1 MFNASFF
8 SIELAIASIIWGA
21 ITMAFI
27 PNEVQAQVIPDPAD
41 TRPPQPE
48 IQPPPDTIPAPLP
61 SPFDVPEIPRLPEP
75 QDPVLEADEVIV
87 REYQFEG
94 NTVFSD
100 AELAALL
107 TDYLN
112 RPLSFIELRQVPNVI
127 TNYYIE
133 QGYITSGAF
142 LPAQDNLGQADA
154 AVVTIQ
160 ILEGTI
166 DEIQVQ
172 VDGKLQPGYVESR
185 VRLATNPILNQERL
199 LDGLRLLQLNPL
211 IDNLSA
217 ELSAGIEPGTNILE
231 IKVVEANPWDA
242 EIAGN
247 NGRSPSV
254 GSFRRGTSLSHQNFL
269 GIGDRISF
277 NYDNTDGS
285 NALNASYTVP
295 INPRN
300 GTVSFSYGN
309 SFSQIIDPTFER
321 LDIETYSRYFQ
332 LSLRQPIYQTPNQEF
347 ALSFTASHSDS
358 QSTLSGMAFPLAPG
372 ADAGGRTRVTALRLG
387 QEWTQQNANQVFA
400 IRSQFNLGIDALNS
414 TINSDA
420 PDSNFLSWRG
430 QTQWVRLLG
439 TPTGTPA
446 LAPTLILRGD
456 LQFGDRPL
464 LPVEQ
469 FGIGGLGS
477 VKGYRQDQLLTDNG
491 IFASAEIRV
500 PVLRVPDW
508 NLGVQI
514 IPFIDFASGWNSGSS
529 ETPSPNTLVSV
540 GLGLQIIQSQNFSAR
555 LDWGIPLVSLSSS
568 NQTWQENGIYFSVQ
582 FRPF

>member
-1 MFNASFF
+1 MNNDSF
-8 SIELAIASIIWGA
+8 LTRQVAIASITWGVM
-21 ITMAFI
+21 TMTFI
-27 PNEVQAQVIPDPAD
+27 PSEVQAQVTPDPAD
-41 TRPPQPE
+41 IRPPQPE
-48 IQPPPDTIPAPLP
+48 ISPPPDTIPAPQPNPL
-61 SPFDVPEIPRLPEP
+61 DIPEVPRLPEP
-75 QDPVLEADEVIV
+75 QAPLVNEIIV

-112 RPLSFIELRQVPNVI
+112 RPLSFIQLRNVPNVI
-127 TNYYIE
+127 TNYYVE
-133 QGYITSGAF
+133 QGYITSGAL
-142 LPAQDNLGQADA
+142 LPAQENIGQADA

-185 VRLATNPILNQERL
+185 VRLATNPVLNQQRL

-211 IDNLSA
+211 IDSLSA

-254 GSFRRGTSLSHQNFL
+254 GSFRRGTSLSNQNFL
-269 GIGDRISF
+269 GIGDRVSF

-285 NALNASYTVP
+285 NAINASYTVP

-300 GTVSFSYGN
+300 GTVSFSYG
-309 SFSQIIDPTFER
+309 SSHSQIIDPTFER

-358 QSTLSGMAFPLAPG
+358 QSTLSDMAFALAPG
-372 ADAGGRTRVTALRLG
+372 ADAGGRTRVTALRFG

-400 IRSQFNLGIDALNS
+400 IRSQFSLGIDALNS
-414 TINSDA
+414 NINSNA
-420 PDSNFLSWRG
+420 PDSNFFSWRG

-439 TPTGTPA
+439 TPTGEPA

-464 LPVEQ
+464 LPIEQ

-491 IFASAEIRV
+491 IFASAEVRV
-500 PVLRVPDW
+500 PLLRVPEW
-508 NLGVQI
+508 NLGAQI
-514 IPFIDFASGWNSGSS
+514 IPFVNFASGWNSGSS

-540 GLGLQIIQSQNFSAR
+540 GLGLQLIQSQNFSAR
-555 LDWGIPLVSLSSS
+555 LDWGVPLVSLSSS

-582 FRPF
+582 FKPF